1 MDIDIHMH
9 VLHPLMQNTDELWVA
24 EILMNS
30 SFHDSVVND
39 NKGQNCENKYCA
51 ILPYRSI
58 VDPTNNLTSLEVRI
72 C

>member
-9 VLHPLMQNTDELWVA
+9 VLHPLRPDELWVA
-24 EILMNS
+24 EILRNS
-30 SFHDSVVND
+30 SFHDLVVND

-58 VDPTNNLTSLEVRI
+58 ADPTNNLTSLEVRI